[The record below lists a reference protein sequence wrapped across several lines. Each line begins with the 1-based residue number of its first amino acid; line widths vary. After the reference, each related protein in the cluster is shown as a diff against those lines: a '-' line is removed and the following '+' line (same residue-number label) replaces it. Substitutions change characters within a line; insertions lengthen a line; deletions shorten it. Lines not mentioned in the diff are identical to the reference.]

1 MEVAS
6 SHSYWVMM
14 GSTIQGASYAN
25 NKVSNTQ
32 LSFSN
37 SLHYFLLHQSLS
49 CLVSTDAKYFTK
61 NLYLSKSVWVKFFL
75 LNKVAIPNNLSIVVD
90 GAQYSV
96 NNLNWVIQFNLASML
111 LDNRLSVHTVVSLK
125 DFSLNSLSS
134 VYHSCIWLERELSDF
149 TNISFVGLTDTR
161 RLLLDYFEKKASW
174 QTHISN
180 DKNFNNVI
188 YDISLSY

>member
-1 MEVAS
+1 MEAAS

-25 NKVSNTQ
+25 NQVPNAQ

-61 NLYLSKSVWVKFFL
+61 NLYLSKSFWVKFFL
-75 LNKVAIPNNLSIVVD
+75 LNKLAIPNNLSIVVD
-90 GAQYSV
+90 GVQYSA
-96 NNLNWVIQFNLASML
+96 NNPSWVIQFNLASML
-111 LDNRLSVHTVVSLK
+111 FDNRLSVHTVISLK
-125 DFSLNSLSS
+125 DFSLNSVSS

>member
-1 MEVAS
+1 MYTAS

-14 GSTIQGASYAN
+14 GFTAQSASYAN
-25 NKVSNTQ
+25 NNVFNAQ
-32 LSFSN
+32 ASFSN

-61 NLYLSKSVWVKFFL
+61 NFYLSKSFWVKFFL
-75 LNKVAIPNNLSIVVD
+75 LNKLEVPHNLPIIVD
-90 GAQYSV
+90 GAQYTP
-96 NNLNWVIQFNLASML
+96 NAITWVIQFNLASML
-111 LDNRLSVHTVVSLK
+111 LDNRVSVHTVVSPK
-125 DFSLNSLSS
+125 DFSLSSLSV

-149 TNISFVGLTDTR
+149 TNINFVGLTDTR